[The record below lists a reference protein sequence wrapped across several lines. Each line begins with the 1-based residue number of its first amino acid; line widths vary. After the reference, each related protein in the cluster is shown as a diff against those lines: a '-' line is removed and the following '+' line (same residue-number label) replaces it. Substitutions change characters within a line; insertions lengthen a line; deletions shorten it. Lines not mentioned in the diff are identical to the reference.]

1 MPAGGDSRSSTAA
14 TAGQPES
21 PRTLGWIGLAV
32 AAVTSG
38 LTLLAW
44 PLHWWD
50 PLVRRWDWYPTSV
63 PIGVLG
69 LLLCLGS
76 ALALMSRPRRARLVF
91 AVTTALTVLSYI
103 YYLVTRAGAHAGP
116 SPAVASGGH
125 PDPWEHPAPGV
136 IVMLA
141 LAGVAGIFAC
151 GRGYE
156 RAFAVLTTTFLS
168 VSAFLTVGALYGVG
182 LATLS
187 DSPRLSLAP
196 GLTGVGL
203 GLAIASARPRLNPI
217 RGLRTIS
224 RRGLIA
230 LVVIV
235 ANILLVPLAYRA
247 LTSTFSKTGVDRPSA
262 FALTVIVV
270 VLIAEAVVIAEQVLG
285 HNKWAKMT
293 ELAVDG
299 TAIVS
304 SEGIIIEANTRAQQI
319 LRASHDQLV
328 GSSVEQW
335 MPEHFRA
342 RHIGLRQ
349 AYATDPQAL
358 TIDMRPVTG
367 LRSDGV
373 EVPLLLT
380 VQPTSVGEES
390 LFVVTLRDASREERL
405 DRENRQ
411 IRAMLADATDKS
423 VIGQLLVDVAGRVIR
438 ANTSFAQLAGADKPQ
453 DLVGRSAASLIDSRD
468 LAVARSQLRPM
479 LRNETQSGECEL
491 RLQRPDNTEVW
502 ARVIARILPP
512 TDDVRVISAQ
522 VIDVSERRAAEQ
534 VAESALGDL
543 EFRSMHDS
551 LTGLP
556 NRSLLLDM
564 LSRRLARSWGTA
576 ATTSVLYCDID
587 NFKFVNDEFSHAA
600 GDELLVE
607 IADRLRSQLHPDDV
621 LARIS
626 GDEFVVMLSN
636 ADGETALG
644 FGHRLLAAV
653 ADRPFS
659 IDLGSVHSTLSI
671 GVAVSG
677 AESDATSLIRE
688 ADLALNAAKE
698 EGRSRVRLFDASLRG
713 RADERLL
720 LAQSLGLALA
730 NDQIRPWLQPIVRM
744 RDREVVGY
752 EALARWDT
760 GDELEIP
767 VSEWIEVADEVGLLA
782 PLGER
787 MLMSVL
793 RYLKRLPPHLW
804 IAVNLA
810 GSQLNPTVVHGLLKL
825 LAESGVDA
833 RRLVVEVREKS
844 LTRSPDSVL
853 EGIADLTEAG
863 IRVFFDDFGSG
874 PSSLTTLGRVPVAG
888 IKLDKSFTDTI
899 DDAGGPEWRLA
910 RALSEMAISL
920 GLETIAAGIEDTEQE
935 TELIAAGWDYGQGW
949 LYGHAAPAEE
959 IAVGISVA
967 EHTAGPAGA
976 TADESANLSH

>member
-1 MPAGGDSRSSTAA
+1 M
-14 TAGQPES
+14 
-21 PRTLGWIGLAV
+21 
-32 AAVTSG
+32 
-38 LTLLAW
+38 
-44 PLHWWD
+44 
-50 PLVRRWDWYPTSV
+50 
-63 PIGVLG
+63 
-69 LLLCLGS
+69 
-76 ALALMSRPRRARLVF
+76 
-91 AVTTALTVLSYI
+91 
-103 YYLVTRAGAHAGP
+103 
-116 SPAVASGGH
+116 
-125 PDPWEHPAPGV
+125 
-136 IVMLA
+136 
-141 LAGVAGIFAC
+141 
-151 GRGYE
+151 
-156 RAFAVLTTTFLS
+156 
-168 VSAFLTVGALYGVG
+168 
-182 LATLS
+182 
-187 DSPRLSLAP
+187 
-196 GLTGVGL
+196 
-203 GLAIASARPRLNPI
+203 
-217 RGLRTIS
+217 
-224 RRGLIA
+224 
-230 LVVIV
+230 
-235 ANILLVPLAYRA
+235 
-247 LTSTFSKTGVDRPSA
+247 
-262 FALTVIVV
+262 
-270 VLIAEAVVIAEQVLG
+270 
-285 HNKWAKMT
+285 
-293 ELAVDG
+293 
-299 TAIVS
+299 
-304 SEGIIIEANTRAQQI
+304 
-319 LRASHDQLV
+319 
-328 GSSVEQW
+328 
-335 MPEHFRA
+335 
-342 RHIGLRQ
+342 
-349 AYATDPQAL
+349 
-358 TIDMRPVTG
+358 
-367 LRSDGV
+367 
-373 EVPLLLT
+373 
-380 VQPTSVGEES
+380 
-390 LFVVTLRDASREERL
+390 
-405 DRENRQ
+405 
-411 IRAMLADATDKS
+411 
-423 VIGQLLVDVAGRVIR
+423 
-438 ANTSFAQLAGADKPQ
+438 
-453 DLVGRSAASLIDSRD
+453 IDSRD

-671 GVAVSG
+671 GVAV

-844 LTRSPDSVL
+844 PDPAPRIRSWK
-853 EGIADLTEAG
+853 G
-863 IRVFFDDFGSG
+863 
-874 PSSLTTLGRVPVAG
+874 
-888 IKLDKSFTDTI
+888 
-899 DDAGGPEWRLA
+899 
-910 RALSEMAISL
+910 
-920 GLETIAAGIEDTEQE
+920 
-935 TELIAAGWDYGQGW
+935 
-949 LYGHAAPAEE
+949 
-959 IAVGISVA
+959 
-967 EHTAGPAGA
+967 
-976 TADESANLSH
+976 